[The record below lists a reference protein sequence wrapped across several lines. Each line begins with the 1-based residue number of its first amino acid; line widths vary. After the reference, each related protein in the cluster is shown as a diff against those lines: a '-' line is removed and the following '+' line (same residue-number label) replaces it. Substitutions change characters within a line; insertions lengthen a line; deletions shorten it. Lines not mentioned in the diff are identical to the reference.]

1 MLKDSVIIPEPANN
15 LLSFVRSH
23 TGENVSSRYQCG
35 KCSAGCPSAFTMD
48 LTPRQIMRAIQL
60 GLKDEVLKSSAIWV
74 CLSCQTCTLRC
85 PREIDIA
92 KVIEAMRFLSLTEKK
107 ATAEKGIVI
116 FYDSFLQQVRLFGRL
131 YEMGLGAMYNMRSM
145 RPFDNMKRLP
155 TLFSKGKLK
164 MKPQMAGR
172 AEVKKIAAR
181 AKEIESELEKS

>member
-23 TGENVSSRYQCG
+23 TGENVSSCYQCG

-60 GLKDEVLKSSAIWV
+60 GLKDEVLNSSAIWV

-92 KVIEAMRFLSLTEKK
+92 KVIEAMRLISLTEGK
-107 ATAEKGIVI
+107 AHTEKGIVI
-116 FYDSFLQQVRLFGRL
+116 FYNSFLQQVRLFGRV
-131 YEMGLGAMYNMRSM
+131 YEMGLGAMYNMRSI

-155 TLFSKGKLK
+155 TLFSKGKIK
-164 MKPQMAGR
+164 IVPQTAGR
-172 AEVKKIAAR
+172 AEVKRIAAR
-181 AKEIESELEKS
+181 VKELESESEES